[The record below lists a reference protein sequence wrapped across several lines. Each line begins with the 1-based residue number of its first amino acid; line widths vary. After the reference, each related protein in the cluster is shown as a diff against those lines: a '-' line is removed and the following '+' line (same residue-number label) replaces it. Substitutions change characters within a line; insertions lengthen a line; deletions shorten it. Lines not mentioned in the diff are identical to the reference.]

1 MKVKNLSFFTLLLS
15 TIFIF
20 NSGFL
25 VIGHRGDPS
34 KYPEETIQSDNSAFE
49 NGADYVELD
58 LHVSKDNVLV
68 VSHDRDLSRVVGS
81 SVIVSQNNF
90 SYLHSLKQSNGENI
104 ISLDEL
110 FQYYQNKPNTKFLI
124 ETKKTSHGYPKNMEK
139 LLAQSI
145 KKYHMQN
152 RVMIHSFSAD
162 SLEKMSKLLP
172 SVPRFFIVGSLK
184 RINFE
189 VLSYV
194 TGVNISYDLITENPD
209 LISQLHKLNKK
220 VLVWAEMNESPK
232 LWNWLINNDIDGVV
246 TNFPATGY
254 KYKLAKNGTK
264 KFTLNKSGYY
274 FGKQPL
280 RATENP
286 YIQVQTKTS
295 LKFLDPV
302 HISAVVVNDD
312 KTFYQIGEHD
322 FVPADAISFDLTPET
337 VLPYWNLNIISK
349 PNKFVKTYQS
359 PTSDAKQVSY
369 LHPNHKYQ
377 ILAVNGGAKINWIL
391 TNQGWVSADDIL
403 YYGLFNQKSANF
415 KAYQKLPVSSRVT
428 NIALLPTL
436 THNRVVNCTFW
447 NTYRAENAI
456 IYNDRQ

>member
-1 MKVKNLSFFTLLLS
+1 MKAKKLTFFTFLLS

-34 KYPEETIQSDNSAFE
+34 KYPEETIQSDNAAFDD
-49 NGADYVELD
+49 GADYVELD

-68 VSHDRDLSRVVGS
+68 VSHDRDLARVVGS

-90 SYLHSLKQSNGENI
+90 SYLSTLTQTNGEHI
-104 ISLDEL
+104 ISLDQL
-110 FQYYQNKPNTKFLI
+110 FQYYKDKPNTKFLI
-124 ETKKTSHGYPKNMEK
+124 ETKKTSHGYPKNMED
-139 LLAQSI
+139 LLAKSI

-152 RVMIHSFSAD
+152 RVMIHSFSAS
-162 SLEKMSKLLP
+162 SLEKMSQLLP

-194 TGVNISYDLITENPD
+194 NGVNISSDLITENPD

-254 KYKLAKNGTK
+254 KYKLAKDGTK
-264 KFTLNKSGYY
+264 KYSIDKDGYY
-274 FGKQPL
+274 FGRAPL
-280 RATENP
+280 TSTENP
-286 YIQVQTKTS
+286 YIQTQSKNS
-295 LKFLDPV
+295 LSFLQPV
-302 HISAVVVNDD
+302 HVSTAVESDNE
-312 KTFYQIGEHD
+312 TFYQISDKE
-322 FVPADAISFDLTPET
+322 FVPADAVSLDLEPENIF
-337 VLPYWNLNIISK
+337 PYWNLQVITKSK
-349 PNKFVKTYQS
+349 LVRTYQH
-359 PTSDAKQVSY
+359 PTKNSNLVSSLNPY
-369 LHPNHKYQ
+369 QKYQ
-377 ILAVNGGAKINWIL
+377 ILAVNGGEKINWIL
-391 TNQGWVSADDIL
+391 TSQGWVSANDIL
-403 YYGLFNQKSANF
+403 YYGLFNTNSFAF
-415 KAYQKLPVSSRVT
+415 KEYQALPQSSQAT
-428 NIALLPTL
+428 NIALFPTL
-436 THNRVVNCTFW
+436 THNRVVSSNFW
-447 NTYRAENAI
+447 NTYHAENAI